1 MQTFI
6 KIIIIR
12 FEQIKIYFHY
22 YIFDAIQYNL
32 SIVYIKK
39 KIFLPK
45 KIVKKKLPKNF
56 KLKDKNLFK
65 NDIKNK
71 IHPSHV
77 YKISSLK
84 INSNGLI
91 NLNSSE
97 INFDFLSFSTLSKF
111 VFLKKII
118 LFIKLKIEFFFFII
132 FLQRKKN
139 I

>member
-1 MQTFI
+1 M
-6 KIIIIR
+6 
-12 FEQIKIYFHY
+12 
-22 YIFDAIQYNL
+22 
-32 SIVYIKK
+32 YIKK